1 MTEPLLTIPDGG
13 WTVDDLDAF
22 PESHHRYEL
31 TDGALT
37 VSPSPS
43 SLHQAVAMRLGFRLE
58 EIAPEPLAV
67 TQGVEIRFGRQL
79 TRIPDVL
86 VLRSDHPGRHW
97 FSPAEI
103 LVAIEIESP
112 GSHVEDRATKPMLY
126 AHYGIPHYW
135 RIELEPP
142 LVSVYDLGD
151 GDVYQMLGTVPRLSV
166 SEPFAIDIAIAD
178 LLPRWAGR
186 GKGPTVPKQGL

>member
-1 MTEPLLTIPDGG
+1 MSEPVLMVPDGG

-22 PESHHRYEL
+22 PESHCRYEL

-37 VSPSPS
+37 VSPSLS
-43 SLHQAVAMRLGFRLE
+43 SLHQLLAGRLLMHLY

-86 VLRSDHPGRHW
+86 VLRRDQPGRHW
-97 FSPAEI
+97 FTRAEV

-112 GSHVEDRATKPMLY
+112 GMFTR
-126 AHYGIPHYW
+126 
-135 RIELEPP
+135 
-142 LVSVYDLGD
+142 
-151 GDVYQMLGTVPRLSV
+151 
-166 SEPFAIDIAIAD
+166 
-178 LLPRWAGR
+178 
-186 GKGPTVPKQGL
+186 